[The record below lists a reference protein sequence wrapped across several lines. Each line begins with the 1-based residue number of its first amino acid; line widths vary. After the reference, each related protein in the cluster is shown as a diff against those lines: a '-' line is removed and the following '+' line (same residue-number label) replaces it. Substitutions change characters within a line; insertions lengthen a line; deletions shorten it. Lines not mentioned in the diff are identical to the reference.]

1 MKIAAL
7 NYELLGNGPNK
18 NALRLL
24 GVVLIVVIIGIPHV
38 VVINC
43 WSKNKFALREYILQ
57 QLFMLGF
64 LSV

>member
-24 GVVLIVVIIGIPHV
+24 GVVLIVVI
-38 VVINC
+38 NC